1 MLTPTLTSGNDLYF
15 RHTVFNVY
23 GPCINICGTCNLL
36 PDLCLHQSY
45 CLWTLV
51 ALQVALLQEAEWHE
65 EDSCS
70 LDSTHGEIEIWIV
83 TCTKKIYHYSFLSS
97 DLEMA
102 LNNDNNYM
110 QIDRTSVIY
119 KCTKFLHSKSNMHK
133 HASHEFIHQSYTYT
147 WKSEEIFCPK
157 NMYNYGQVQLNQN
170 MITGDNWLIII
181 ILFCTLIQRWK
192 QI

>member
-1 MLTPTLTSGNDLYF
+1 MPLIYLWHADPNSDLWKSDLYF

-36 PDLCLHQSY
+36 PDLCLHQSC

-83 TCTKKIYHYSFLSS
+83 TCTKKIYHYCSFLSS
-97 DLEMA
+97 DLEIA
-102 LNNDNNYM
+102 VKKDYNHM
-110 QIDRTSVIY
+110 QIKRTLVRY

-133 HASHEFIHQSYTYT
+133 TCKSWIHTSLLCENLKRLFFQKTCTIMVRYNSTKT
-147 WKSEEIFCPK
+147 W
-157 NMYNYGQVQLNQN
+157 
-170 MITGDNWLIII
+170 
-181 ILFCTLIQRWK
+181 
-192 QI
+192 

>member
-1 MLTPTLTSGNDLYF
+1 MLTPYPDLWKSDLYF
-15 RHTVFNVY
+15 RHTVFSVY

-36 PDLCLHQSY
+36 PDLCLHQSC

-83 TCTKKIYHYSFLSS
+83 TCTKKIYHYCSFLSS
-97 DLEMA
+97 DLEIA
-102 LNNDNNYM
+102 VKKDYNHM
-110 QIDRTSVIY
+110 QIKRTLVIY
-119 KCTKFLHSKSNMHK
+119 KCTKFLHSKSNVHK
-133 HASHEFIHQSYTYT
+133 TCKSWINSYITPM
-147 WKSEEIFCPK
+147 WKSEEIFFPK

-170 MITGDNWLIII
+170 NGDNWLIII

>member
-1 MLTPTLTSGNDLYF
+1 MCMDHVLILDYKF
-15 RHTVFNVY
+15 
-23 GPCINICGTCNLL
+23 CGTCNLL
-36 PDLCLHQSY
+36 PDLCLHQSC

-83 TCTKKIYHYSFLSS
+83 TCTKKNLSLHFLSS

-102 LNNDNNYM
+102 LKNDYNYM
-110 QIDRTSVIY
+110 QIKRTSVIY
-119 KCTKFLHSKSNMHK
+119 KCTKFLHPKSNMRK
-133 HASHEFIHQSYTYT
+133 TCKSWIHTSILYVYMKI
-147 WKSEEIFCPK
+147 WRDFFPK
-157 NMYNYGQVQLNQN
+157 NMYSYGQVQLNQN

>member
-1 MLTPTLTSGNDLYF
+1 MLFIYLYHADPYSDLWKSDLYF
-15 RHTVFNVY
+15 RPIVFKVY
-23 GPCINICGTCNLL
+23 GPCINIRGTCSLL
-36 PDLCLHQSY
+36 PDLCLHQSC

-83 TCTKKIYHYSFLSS
+83 TWTKKIYHDSFLSS

-102 LNNDNNYM
+102 LKNDYNYT

-119 KCTKFLHSKSNMHK
+119 KCTKFLHSKCNMHYKTCKSWIVKIKWSVSSENLNRFFSQKTYNNVMSLTTQPK
-133 HASHEFIHQSYTYT
+133 HD
-147 WKSEEIFCPK
+147 K
-157 NMYNYGQVQLNQN
+157 
-170 MITGDNWLIII
+170 GDN
-181 ILFCTLIQRWK
+181 
-192 QI
+192 

>member
-1 MLTPTLTSGNDLYF
+1 MLLIYLLHADPNSDLWKSDLYF
-15 RHTVFNVY
+15 RHTVLNVY
-23 GPCINICGTCNLL
+23 RPCINICGTWNLL
-36 PDLCLHQSY
+36 PDLCLHQSC

-102 LNNDNNYM
+102 LNNDYNYM

-133 HASHEFIHQSYTYT
+133 TSKSWIHTSILYVYVKI
-147 WKSEEIFCPK
+147 WRDFFSKK
-157 NMYNYGQVQLNQN
+157 HVQLWSGTTQPQHGN
-170 MITGDNWLIII
+170 
-181 ILFCTLIQRWK
+181 RR
-192 QI
+192 